1 MATLPRNGN
10 GYKISHLLVAVDGS
24 ISSLNALQ
32 YAVALLH
39 GREQGL
45 IHIIN
50 VQPLILP
57 LGEYPDFDTLEK
69 AQRQYSQNIL
79 KHAKHALM
87 DTHIPVITHFEIGPV
102 AEGIINCAIAQK
114 VDQIIMGTRG
124 MGALGNLCL
133 GSVANRVV
141 HLANLPVTLI
151 K

>member
-1 MATLPRNGN
+1 MGMTN
-10 GYKISHLLVAVDGS
+10 GYKVNHLLIPVDGS
-24 ISSLNALQ
+24 IPSLNALQ
-32 YAVALLH
+32 FAADLLR

-45 IHIIN
+45 IHMIN

-69 AQRQYSQNIL
+69 AQKQYAQNIL
-79 KHAKHALM
+79 KNAKRSM
-87 DTHIPVITHFEIGPV
+87 VESNIPIITHFEIGPI
-102 AEGIINCAIAQK
+102 AEGIINCAQTQK

-124 MGALGNLCL
+124 MGALGNLFL
-133 GSVANRVV
+133 GSVATRVV